1 MLESAAVRRKHPPV
15 PKPRSK
21 SAAPKAPRTGRTT
34 PPPTGAASA
43 AVRRISTRRTVA
55 LAEWRRVDL
64 TPLEEARRDSAKS
77 VGDLVHGVMEE
88 MGLDRRRAEA
98 EIVKVWNNLVDPQIA
113 AHAQPAGLRNG
124 TLFVT
129 VDSSVWLDEI
139 VRYRR
144 RDILARLQ
152 TSFGRESVQRISF
165 RVG

>member
-1 MLESAAVRRKHPPV
+1 MLESRSPARKHPRV
-15 PKPRSK
+15 PKPR
-21 SAAPKAPRTGRTT
+21 ATPAPPKPPRDV
-34 PPPTGAASA
+34 PQ
-43 AVRRISTRRTVA
+43 RRAFRTRRAVA

-64 TPLEEARRDSAKS
+64 APLEEARRDSAKS